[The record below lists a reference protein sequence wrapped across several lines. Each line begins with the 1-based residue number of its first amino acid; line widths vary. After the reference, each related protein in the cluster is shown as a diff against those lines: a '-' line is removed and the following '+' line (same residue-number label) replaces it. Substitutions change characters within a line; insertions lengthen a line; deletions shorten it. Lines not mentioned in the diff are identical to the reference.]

1 MSDEKTMDPAASTPT
16 AAPTPKIP
24 KTRQQLQVEYT
35 HLAGQLG
42 NLVLQIAL
50 MKQQRDG
57 LMQQMDATA
66 AEAASLPPEAKPAP
80 KLVPQPPKAGS
91 DGT

>member
-1 MSDEKTMDPAASTPT
+1 MSDETT
-16 AAPTPKIP
+16 IP
-24 KTRQQLQVEYT
+24 KTREQLQVEYT
-35 HLAGQLG
+35 NLAGQLG

-57 LMQQMDATA
+57 LMQQMDAVA
-66 AEAASLPPEAKPAP
+66 AEASKLPAAKQAP